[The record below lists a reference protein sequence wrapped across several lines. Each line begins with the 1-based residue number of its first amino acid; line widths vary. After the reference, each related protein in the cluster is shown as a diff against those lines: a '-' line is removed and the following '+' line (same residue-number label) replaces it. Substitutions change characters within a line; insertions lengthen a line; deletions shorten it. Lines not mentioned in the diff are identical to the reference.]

1 DFAWI
6 PRDGDWM
13 VVTAL
18 AADLAHAFDDAERA
32 ALLYELL
39 VPFDQTNV
47 VIGLGA
53 VCLGATSRYL
63 GRLALTL
70 GRPHDAERHLRHAVT
85 ANAGLGAVVELA
97 HSRVDLAGAPGAGA
111 RGRRAARTGRGG
123 RRRAASGRG
132 GAARGAGARAIR
144 RQALTLIGA
153 LGH

>member
-32 ALLYELL
+32 EVLYDLLA
-39 VPFDQTNV
+39 PFDQTNV

-70 GRPHDAERHLRHAVT
+70 GRQEEAIEHLRDAVRANT
-85 ANAGLGAVVELA
+85 ALQARVELA
-97 HSRVDLAGAPGAGA
+97 HS
-111 RGRRAARTGRGG
+111 
-123 RRRAASGRG
+123 
-132 GAARGAGARAIR
+132 
-144 RQALTLIGA
+144 
-153 LGH
+153 